1 MLITSFGLYQYSKV
15 EAKKAEEKI
24 MTDKNILVAYYSYS
38 GNTKVVA
45 EKIKKITGGNIVEII
60 PVKPYPTG
68 YNEVV
73 QLAKTEKENN
83 VLPAIKP
90 IDKDVSKYDV
100 IFVGTPVWWYTMAS
114 PVKTFIANNNFDGKV
129 IVPFCTHG
137 GGGESA
143 TFTDIKKFAPKA
155 TLKTGFSTY
164 ERTANDKN
172 TEEWIK
178 SLNL

>member
-1 MLITSFGLYQYSKV
+1 
-15 EAKKAEEKI
+15 

-60 PVKPYPTG
+60 PVNPYPTG

-114 PVKTFIANNNFDGKV
+114 PVKTFIANNKFDGKV

-137 GGGESA
+137 GGGESE

-155 TLKTGFSTY
+155 TVKTGFSTY
-164 ERTANDKN
+164 EGTANDKN